1 MQGCQ
6 LEVESSGKVQ
16 GLENVGILQIMNWIL
31 AYFLFGFA
39 LNLSIFGWG
48 VFI

>member
-6 LEVESSGKVQ
+6 LEVESWGKVQ

-31 AYFLFGFA
+31 VYFLFGFA
-39 LNLSIFGWG
+39 LNLSIFGWC